1 MFVMPD
7 EFQLRTA
14 GSSCALLIVIASYCP
29 LASAQNEA
37 LSTTNRQGA
46 RPPGIEKVPD
56 PPTIVKVKIDPAVD
70 PPQFWGGGGVLT
82 STVLDPAPEVVR
94 LWDPSVTAGVRVS
107 SNVLRAVADLD
118 SREFTRRQAASLRL
132 AEPAVTAEE
141 IFALLVR
148 GDLSDEQRE
157 RLLTVARDKVLALPR
172 GALGIRMQPSG
183 DPLHPGVEIQLLL
196 PGLPAERVLK
206 IGDRIERI
214 DDRPISTSNDLVE
227 IIQSKAPSESV
238 KLSVSRQQRD
248 ERGKPK
254 LDDQGSFIEDRFEVD
269 IELTSAADLDRFE
282 GQFPNATR
290 STVLER
296 RLLALREAQA
306 RFAPARVKVMSR
318 ALPDAPQPSKGSAPR
333 SSSGG
338 DNEKSIKHRP
348 LQGD

>member
-1 MFVMPD
+1 M
-7 EFQLRTA
+7 
-14 GSSCALLIVIASYCP
+14 
-29 LASAQNEA
+29 
-37 LSTTNRQGA
+37 
-46 RPPGIEKVPD
+46 
-56 PPTIVKVKIDPAVD
+56 
-70 PPQFWGGGGVLT
+70 
-82 STVLDPAPEVVR
+82 
-94 LWDPSVTAGVRVS
+94 
-107 SNVLRAVADLD
+107 
-118 SREFTRRQAASLRL
+118 
-132 AEPAVTAEE
+132 
-141 IFALLVR
+141 
-148 GDLSDEQRE
+148 
-157 RLLTVARDKVLALPR
+157 
-172 GALGIRMQPSG
+172 
-183 DPLHPGVEIQLLL
+183 
-196 PGLPAERVLK
+196 LK